1 MAGGAMHLLILG
13 GSSDHPGG
21 VEAFCERSRLALLRR
36 SPDWRITRL
45 PTNTAYL
52 APRGLRRFMA
62 GLDALRRYRRHKPDC
77 VWLQYVNL
85 PDLAYLVVAKALGMR
100 VMVTPHLGANWRSQA
115 NRALRTASEYALSLA
130 DRLALISRT
139 QEGEIALHDRPPRS
153 LIRNFLPAE
162 ILGVPPADPAARPA
176 ALQLIHS
183 GRLSEGKGSFLVIEV
198 CARLREAGV
207 PFQARITGG
216 ADRETYDRLAGL
228 IARHGLGDHVFVLGR
243 VPEEE
248 LLDHLRGADV
258 LVHLSSIDSYP
269 LIVLEAMACAT
280 LPVCM
285 ELAGARDQIETYGGH
300 VVAVARAA
308 DEAAEWL
315 VAQDVGELRRLGRD
329 AAVRVRADYDWD
341 ACASALEAALR
352 ACVAGDRR
360 DFQG

>member
-1 MAGGAMHLLILG
+1 MHLLILG

-36 SPDWRITRL
+36 DPDWRVTRL

-52 APRGLRRFMA
+52 APRGLRRFAA
-62 GLDALRRYRRHKPDC
+62 GLEALRRYRSHKPDC

-85 PDLAYLVVAKALGMR
+85 PDLAYLIAAKTLGMR
-100 VMVTPHLGANWRSQA
+100 VMVTPHLGANWRSQT
-115 NRALRTASEYALSLA
+115 NRALRAASEYALSLA
-130 DRLALISRT
+130 DRMALISRT
-139 QEGEIALHDRPPRS
+139 QEREIALHDRPPRS

-162 ILGVPPADPAARPA
+162 ILGAPPADPATRPA
-176 ALQLIHS
+176 TLQLIHS
-183 GRLSEGKGSFLVIEV
+183 GRLSEGKGSFLVIDV
-198 CARLREAGV
+198 CAKLRDAGV
-207 PFQARITGG
+207 PFEARITGG
-216 ADRETYDRLAGL
+216 ADRETYDRLAAL
-228 IARHGLGDHVFVLGR
+228 IERHGLGNHVSVLGR

-248 LLDHLRGADV
+248 LLAHLRGADV

-300 VVAVARAA
+300 VVSVAQAV
-308 DEAAEWL
+308 DEAAAWL
-315 VAQDVGELRRLGRD
+315 AAQDLGELRRLGRE
-329 AAVRVRADYDWD
+329 AAARVRADYDWD
-341 ACASALEAALR
+341 ACAAALNTALR

-360 DFQG
+360 ES

>member
-1 MAGGAMHLLILG
+1 MHLLILG

-52 APRGLRRFMA
+52 APRGLRRFAA
-62 GLDALRRYRRHKPDC
+62 GLTALRRYRHEKPDC

-85 PDLAYLVVAKALGMR
+85 PDLAYLVAAKALGMR
-100 VMVTPHLGANWRSQA
+100 VMVTPHLGANWRSQT
-115 NRALRTASEYALSLA
+115 NRALRAASEYALSLA

-162 ILGVPPADPAARPA
+162 ILGAAAPDPAERPA

-183 GRLSEGKGSFLVIEV
+183 GRLSEGKGSFLVVEV
-198 CARLREAGV
+198 CAKLRDAGV
-207 PFQARITGG
+207 PFHARITGG
-216 ADRETYDRLAGL
+216 ADRDIYDRLAAL
-228 IARHGLGDHVFVLGR
+228 IERHGLHGQVEVLGR

-248 LLDHLRGADV
+248 LLGHLRGADV

-269 LIVLEAMACAT
+269 LIVLEAMACST

-300 VVAVARAA
+300 VVGIATPAEETAA
-308 DEAAEWL
+308 WL
-315 VAQDVGELRRLGRD
+315 AAQDIGELRRRGRE
-329 AAVRVRADYDWD
+329 AATRVRIDYDWD
-341 ACASALEAALR
+341 ACAGALEAALR
-352 ACVAGDRR
+352 ACVER
-360 DFQG
+360 DGRDMVPA